1 MNMAVDVPGPVAR
14 YLAALDRLAPMIAA
28 RRDDFDRDRR
38 LPDDLFEAMSA
49 AGLFKLYLPKSFGG
63 PELSPFDFMSV
74 VEAASELDGSVGW
87 LVGNGGGISR
97 MAAVLPEPVAREIFE
112 PSTAFVVAATGT
124 VGTLTSVEGGYR
136 LTGRW
141 PFGSGAHHA
150 SHFMGLAAASDGP
163 VICCYFG
170 RNDVTVEDS
179 WRTSGLRG
187 TGSCH
192 FSVTDVF
199 VPDAWTHPFLGSRPR
214 VDGVAYRLP
223 PVSAFGWTV
232 ATVPLGIAE
241 GAIKS
246 FVEVAAGKGRGEG
259 GPLLRDRETIQA
271 MVGRLRALH
280 GAARAFLVQSM
291 TDLIAAQDVGG
302 EHLDQARARLRTS
315 YAHAA
320 ETAIQIAQTLQL
332 ELGALSIFETF
343 PLERATRDINAAAKH
358 IAMNPNLYA
367 LAGRLE
373 LGLAPGTDRF

>member
-1 MNMAVDVPGPVAR
+1 MNVAVDVPGPVAR
-14 YLAALDRLAPMIAA
+14 YLAALETLAPMVAA

-38 LPDDLFEAMSA
+38 LPDDLFESMSA
-49 AGLFKLYLPKSFGG
+49 AGLFRLFLPRSLGG
-63 PELSPFDFMSV
+63 PELSPFDFMTV
-74 VEAASELDGSVGW
+74 VESASELDGSVGW
-87 LVGNGGGISR
+87 IVGNGGGMSR
-97 MAAVLPEPVAREIFE
+97 MAAVLPEPVARDIFG
-112 PSTAFVVAATGT
+112 PSNAFVVSATGA
-124 VGTLTSVEGGYR
+124 VGTLTPVEGGYR

-141 PFGSGAHHA
+141 PFGSGAHHG
-150 SHFMGLAAASDGP
+150 SHFMGLATAPGGP
-163 VICCYFG
+163 VTCCYVG
-170 RNDVTVEDS
+170 RKDVTVEDT

-192 FSVTDVF
+192 FSVDDVF
-199 VPDAWTHPFLGSRPR
+199 VPDAWTHPFVGATPR
-214 VDGVAYRLP
+214 VDGVTYRLP

-241 GAIKS
+241 GAIRS

-259 GPLLRDRETIQA
+259 APLLRTRETIQA
-271 MVGRLRALH
+271 MVGRLRAMH
-280 GAARAFLVQSM
+280 GAARAFLIQSM
-291 TDLIAAQDVGG
+291 TDLMAAQDVGG
-302 EHLDQARARLRTS
+302 DHLDRARARLRTS

-373 LGLAPGTDRF
+373 LGLPAGTERF